1 MVASRKAE
9 ALIRNAMTC
18 DVEDYFQVQAFEDVI
33 ARDAWNHLPSRVE
46 GNTNRVLDLFAQA
59 NIKATFFTLGWVAE
73 RFPALVRRIIAEGHE
88 LASHGMDHVRANHQ
102 DRMTFR
108 TDVSD
113 TKALLEDIGGV
124 PVQGYRAASFS
135 IGEQNLWALEVL
147 AEIGYRY
154 SSSIYPIKHD
164 LYGMPSAP
172 RFAFHPFPGSQ
183 FTEIPVTTVEL
194 FGKRL
199 PCGGGGYF
207 RLLPYALSRAAMRR
221 INAEGGACMFY
232 FHPWEIDPDQPRQTQ
247 APLKSRFRHYTNLRH
262 MEAKLSRVLQ
272 DFSWGRVDDV
282 FLKVA

>member
-1 MVASRKAE
+1 MAASRKRPAP
-9 ALIRNAMTC
+9 IRNAMTC
-18 DVEDYFQVQAFEDVI
+18 DVEDYFQVQAFEEVI
-33 ARDAWNHLPSRVE
+33 ARDTWNHLPSRVE
-46 GNTNRVLDLFAQA
+46 ANTNRVLDLFAQA

-73 RFPALVRRIIAEGHE
+73 RFPALIRRIVAEGHE

-108 TDVSD
+108 TDVGD
-113 TKALLEDIGGV
+113 AKALLEDIGGI

-164 LYGMPSAP
+164 LYGMPGAP
-172 RFAFHPFPGSQ
+172 RFAFHPFPGSE

-207 RLLPYALSRAAMRR
+207 RLLPYAVSRAALRR
-221 INAEGGACMFY
+221 INTEGGACMFY
-232 FHPWEIDPDQPRQTQ
+232 FHPWEIDPDQPRQSQ

-262 MEAKLSRVLQ
+262 MEAKLTRVLS

>member
-1 MVASRKAE
+1 
-9 ALIRNAMTC
+9 MTC

-33 ARDAWNHLPSRVE
+33 ARDAWNYLPSRVE